1 MNPRRFAVY
10 LSLASAVC
18 VLTAGHSAA
27 AQTVASGASGAG
39 PHLVLVRLID
49 QPGSKPFAFDPA
61 NFLVR
66 RGDTLR
72 FVQAG
77 GTLHDIHIK
86 GVPRGAKL
94 GGAATSEYL
103 TAKGQSYTLVIDGRF
118 VDGTYQVVCDP
129 HESVGMKATFQ
140 VTGAAAVLD
149 KAKP

>member
-1 MNPRRFAVY
+1 MNCRRFAVHV
-10 LSLASAVC
+10 SLASAIC
-18 VLTAGHSAA
+18 VLTAGRSAA
-27 AQTVASGASGAG
+27 AQTVASATPGDG
-39 PHLVLVRLID
+39 PHMVLVRLID
-49 QPGSKPFAFDPA
+49 QPGAKPFAFDPA

-77 GTLHDIHIK
+77 GTMHDIHIK
-86 GVPRGAKL
+86 SVPRGAKL

-118 VDGTYQVVCDP
+118 VDGAYQVVCDP
-129 HESVGMKATFQ
+129 HETVGMKATFQ
-140 VTGAAAVLD
+140 VTGAALVVA